1 VKLAT
6 TLRIN
11 MTGAPA
17 SPETQGERYRA
28 AIEMAAFADRHG
40 FSIVNV
46 EEHHCAAIGWL
57 PSPLVMAGLIAG
69 RTARVRIRVSALL
82 ITLYDPIRLAED
94 IAILDL
100 ASNGRVSVVAGQ
112 GYRPI
117 EYHALDRDWA
127 SRGTSSDFILQ
138 TLLQAWRGE
147 AFEYR
152 GRMVRIS
159 PVPQTRPI
167 PPLAYGGMS
176 AAAARRAARF
186 GLDFHPP
193 AHMPELVAI
202 YEDELERLGKSGH
215 AEWPREGTS
224 LVFLDEDPE
233 AAWQEIGPYLLAE
246 AAEYGSWA
254 SEGVERPF
262 ASADLTLDKLR
273 AEGRYEIL
281 TPAQCLRRIRA
292 AHGEYTVIL
301 HPMAGGIPL
310 VRAWNCLQLYADKV
324 LAPLGIGVHESS
336 GLPQHA

>member
-1 VKLAT
+1 MKLAT

-28 AIEMAAFADRHG
+28 AIEMAAYADRHG

-94 IAILDL
+94 IAM
-100 ASNGRVSVVAGQ
+100 
-112 GYRPI
+112 
-117 EYHALDRDWA
+117 DRDWA
-127 SRGTSSDFILQ
+127 SRGMSSDFILQ

-202 YEDELERLGKSGH
+202 YEDELERLGKCGH

-254 SEGVERPF
+254 REGVERPF
-262 ASADLTLDKLR
+262 ASADLTLD
-273 AEGRYEIL
+273 
-281 TPAQCLRRIRA
+281 
-292 AHGEYTVIL
+292 
-301 HPMAGGIPL
+301 
-310 VRAWNCLQLYADKV
+310 
-324 LAPLGIGVHESS
+324 
-336 GLPQHA
+336 

>member
-1 VKLAT
+1 MKVAT

-11 MTGAPA
+11 MTGAA
-17 SPETQGERYRA
+17 TSPETQGERYRA

-46 EEHHCAAIGWL
+46 EEHHCADIGWL
-57 PSPLVMAGLIAG
+57 SSPLVMAGLIAG

-100 ASNGRVSVVAGQ
+100 ASNGRVSIVAGQ

-117 EYHALDRDWA
+117 EYHALDRDWE
-127 SRGTSSDFILQ
+127 SRGNASDFILQ
-138 TLLQAWRGE
+138 TLLQAWQGE
-147 AFEYR
+147 PFEYK
-152 GRMVRIS
+152 GRIVKIS

-167 PPLAYGGMS
+167 PPFAYGGMS

-186 GLDFHPP
+186 GLTFHPP
-193 AHMPELVAI
+193 AEMPELVAI
-202 YEDELERLGKSGH
+202 YEAELERLGKTGH

-224 LVFLDEDPE
+224 LVFLDEDPD

-246 AAEYGSWA
+246 ATEYGSWGR
-254 SEGVERPF
+254 EGVERPF

-273 AEGRYEIL
+273 AERRYEIL
-281 TPAQCLRRIRA
+281 TPEECLRRIRA
-292 AHGEYTVIL
+292 ADGEYTVIL
-301 HPMAGGIPL
+301 HPMAGGVPL
-310 VRAWNCLQLYADKV
+310 AKAWNCLQLHAERV
-324 LAPLGIGVHESS
+324 LKPLGIG
-336 GLPQHA
+336 A

>member
-1 VKLAT
+1 MKVNT

-11 MTGAPA
+11 MTGWAQH
-17 SPETQGERYRA
+17 PETDGERYRA
-28 AIEMAAFADRHG
+28 AVEMAAFADRND

-46 EEHHCAAIGWL
+46 EEHHCTQVGWL
-57 PSPLVMAGLIAG
+57 SSPLVMAGVIAG
-69 RTARVRIRVSALL
+69 RTERVRIRACALL

-127 SRGTSSDFILQ
+127 RRGENTDFVLA
-138 TLLQAWRGE
+138 TLLKAWEGRP
-147 AFEYR
+147 FEYR
-152 GRMVRIS
+152 GRTVQVS
-159 PVPQTRPI
+159 PVPQTRPL

-186 GLDFHPP
+186 GLPFYPP
-193 AHMPELVAI
+193 AYVPELVAV
-202 YEDELERLGKSGH
+202 YEDELRRLGKTGSVD
-215 AEWPREGTS
+215 WPREGTS

-233 AAWQEIGPYLLAE
+233 AAWAELGPYLLRE

-254 SEGVERPF
+254 LEGVERPF
-262 ASADLTLDKLR
+262 ASADLTLEKLR
-273 AEGRYEIL
+273 AERRYEII
-281 TPAQCLRRIRA
+281 TPAECQRRIRA
-292 AHGEYTVIL
+292 ADGEYAVIL

-310 VRAWNCLQLYADKV
+310 ARAWNCLHLYAEKV
-324 LAPLGIGVHESS
+324 LRE
-336 GLPQHA
+336 LP